1 MNGTREW
8 RRGFTLVELLVV
20 IAIIG
25 ILVALLLP
33 AIQAAR
39 EAARRAQCQNRI
51 RQIAIACL
59 NHHDTKKCFPAATIM
74 YPFPSKG
81 EGYRT
86 YWGYLVQVLPYM
98 EEQALID
105 AIDLNVHWN
114 IEPNRSLL
122 YSTQVPFLRCP
133 SQSEEELT
141 FTDPPG
147 GKDSNELTA
156 LRTHYMAVM
165 GAKVDCP
172 TPKTPYPDNT
182 YTMVGGKGDCGSGG
196 VASNGVINNVKT
208 AGQYHP
214 SKIKMKDVTDGSTHT
229 FMIGEISWLVGTQR
243 LWAIGSATD
252 PQNDTPYSFVYSAK
266 NVMSPLNFAYRAPTP
281 IYTNPCTPC
290 ENNDLSFGSLHAG
303 GAHFAMC
310 DGSVQFI
317 REEIPIGTLRAMA
330 SRKSEEVV
338 QDAQ

>member
-1 MNGTREW
+1 
-8 RRGFTLVELLVV
+8 VV

-59 NHHDTKKCFPAATIM
+59 NHHDTKKVFPAATIM
-74 YPFPSKG
+74 FPYPSKG
-81 EGYRT
+81 EFYRT

-105 AIDLNVHWN
+105 AIDLNVHWSA
-114 IEPNRSLL
+114 EPNRTLL
-122 YSTQVPFLRCP
+122 YDTQVPFLRCP
-133 SQSEEELT
+133 TQSDQETT

-147 GKDSNELTA
+147 GQNREELTA

-165 GAKVDCP
+165 GAKTKCP
-172 TPKTPYPDNT
+172 TPPASDGWPYRS
-182 YTMVGGKGDCGSGG
+182 YTMSPDCGAGG
-196 VASNGVINNVKT
+196 GIATNGVINNIKR
-208 AGQYHP
+208 GSQYQA
-214 SKIKMKDVTDGSTHT
+214 STIKIKDVTDGSTHT
-229 FMIGEISWLVGTQR
+229 AMIGEISWLVGPQR

-252 PQNDTPYSFVYSAK
+252 PQNDTPYSYNYSAK
-266 NVMSPLNFAYRAPTP
+266 NVMSALNFAYRADTTANQP
-281 IYTNPCTPC
+281 PCTPC
-290 ENNDLSFGSLHAG
+290 ENNDLSFGSMHAG

-317 REEIPIGTLRAMA
+317 REEIPIETLRALA
-330 SRKSEEVV
+330 SRKSEEVT
-338 QDAQ
+338 QDAL